1 MRPILPLV
9 LATALMLSG
18 PAAALGPVP
27 FGPNLAANG
36 WDELTFRGRT
46 PADFT
51 AEGAGGL
58 RVETQTGVSVLW
70 RGMPDAFGP
79 ATTATWRWR
88 VDAGVPATDLGAR
101 GGDDR
106 SLALYF
112 VFADDPG
119 SVREMPGTLRAAMRR
134 GRALIYVW
142 GGNAA
147 PGNAIASPSMLGRGQ
162 MVIRQTSTTGGWQNE
177 AADLRADFRRVFGR
191 EPGPLIGIGVS
202 ADSDDTGTTSDA
214 RIEDLTLR

>member
-1 MRPILPLV
+1 MHPILPLFLTAA
-9 LATALMLSG
+9 LALPS
-18 PAAALGPVP
+18 PAAALGPVA

-46 PADFT
+46 PAEFT
-51 AEGAGGL
+51 AEGAAGL
-58 RVETQTGVSVLW
+58 RVETTSGVSVLW

-79 ATTATWRWR
+79 AETASWRWR

-106 SLALYF
+106 ALALYF

-119 SVREMPGTLRAAMRR
+119 SVREMPSTLRAAMRR

-147 PGNAIASPSMLGRGQ
+147 RGSAIASPSMLGRGQ
-162 MVIRQTSTTGGWQNE
+162 MVIRQTASTGGWQAE
-177 AADLRADFRRVFGR
+177 QADLRADFRSVFGR

-214 RIEDLTLR
+214 RIEGLTLR